1 MHVRRV
7 LGILAVSLI
16 CCQAA
21 HAEGRTDL
29 SGDWVAEVRSTAVP
43 NGNTGYYRFTL
54 RQTGSTLAGDLGHQT
69 NNLSGS
75 VQDGRIQLHY
85 QPPQGSERVY
95 TGTLKN
101 GEILARSEPPADSH
115 AAPDALRAYRDHKS
129 LHPPASHTFVPK
141 EFQRFFASSTTPV
154 LHISPG
160 DTVSTWT
167 VDAGGSDSHNVRL
180 SAGGNPETG
189 PFYIDGAVPGD
200 TLVIHLLSLRLNRD
214 TAISDNTIVPLA
226 LTPDY
231 NASAG
236 PPHYSGTTWHLDRDK
251 GLASLMDAP
260 AALENYTVPLHPML
274 GCIAVAPP
282 GDASYAT
289 GRLGN
294 YGGNMD
300 YNRITEGTTVYLP
313 VFHPGAL
320 LFVGD
325 GHAAQ
330 GDGELAGNALETSL
344 DVVFQVD
351 LIKGESAG
359 VPRAENADFRMAM
372 GIGGSLNDALQQATT
387 NMTRWLQQ
395 EYHLD
400 RYEVTSVVGTAMNY
414 DIAEVVDGDYHVVAR
429 LSKQQLAGL
438 STAH

>member
-1 MHVRRV
+1 MHIRSV
-7 LGILAVSLI
+7 LGTVLAVTLVCWETAHS
-16 CCQAA
+16 QA
-21 HAEGRTDL
+21 RTDL
-29 SGDWVAEVRSTAVP
+29 SGEWVAEVRSTAVP

-54 RQTGSTLAGDLGHQT
+54 RQSGSTLSGDLGHQT
-69 NNLSGS
+69 QNLTGS
-75 VQDGRIQLHY
+75 VRDGHIDLHY
-85 QPPQGSERVY
+85 QPPQGPERVY

-101 GEILARSEPPADSH
+101 GEIMARGETPAG
-115 AAPDALRAYRDHKS
+115 APDTLRAYRDQKPQ
-129 LHPPASHTFVPK
+129 HPPVTHTFEPK
-141 EFQRFFASSTTPV
+141 DFQRYFASSIAP
-154 LHISPG
+154 LMHISPG
-160 DTVSTWT
+160 DTVKTWT

-180 SAGGNPETG
+180 SAGGNPQTG

-200 TLVIHLLSLRLNRD
+200 TLVVHLLSLHLNRD
-214 TAISDNTIVPLA
+214 TAISDNTIAPNA
-226 LTPDY
+226 LTPYY

-236 PPHYSGTTWHLDRDK
+236 PSHYSGTTWHLDRDK

-260 AALENYTVPLHPML
+260 AALKNYTVPLRPML

-282 GDASYAT
+282 GDASYPT

-300 YNRITEGTTVYLP
+300 YNRIAEGTTVYLP

-372 GIGGSLNDALQQATT
+372 GIGGSLNDALQEATT

-400 RYEVTSVVGTAMNY
+400 RYEVTSVMGTAMNY

-438 STAH
+438 STAP